1 MALIEMHIRH
11 KNPLL
16 LMGPT
21 GTGKSFYMTD
31 ILMNQLDKEK
41 YEPAFITF
49 TVQISANQTQE
60 LVISKLNK
68 RKRGHY
74 GPPKGKTA
82 VLFIDDVNMPL
93 KEVYGAQ
100 PPLELL
106 RQYFDHKNWYVLK
119 VVIILDFLINQ
130 HCC

>member
-1 MALIEMHIRH
+1 MALIDMHIRY

-68 RKRGHY
+68 RKRGQY
-74 GPPKGKTA
+74 GPPKGKTT

-93 KEVYGAQ
+93 KEIYGAQ

-106 RQYFDHKNWYVLK
+106 RQYFDHKNW
-119 VVIILDFLINQ
+119 
-130 HCC
+130 

>member
-1 MALIEMHIRH
+1 MIEMHIRH

-119 VVIILDFLINQ
+119 VVIIDFLINQ

>member
-1 MALIEMHIRH
+1 MIEMHIRH

>member
-119 VVIILDFLINQ
+119 VVIIDFLINQ